1 MCYVICYSVELRNGI
16 YEVFVMEPI
25 VSAKGHTGQID
36 LYENRIEIR
45 RKGFM
50 SFALHGFD
58 GVKIIFLK
66 SLTGIQFK
74 EVGKMTAGYLQFIF
88 SGSIESSKG
97 IFDATKDENTVM
109 FNSKEQQENFEK
121 IKNYICERV

>member
-1 MCYVICYSVELRNGI
+1 MIFLLVLSKGGIMEL
-16 YEVFVMEPI
+16 I
-25 VSAKGHTGQID
+25 VSAKGSTGQLD

-58 GVKIIFLK
+58 GTKTIFIK

-74 EVGKMTAGYLQFIF
+74 EVGKMTAGYIQFMYA
-88 SGSIESSKG
+88 GSIESSKG

-109 FNSKEQQENFEK
+109 FNSKEQQEDFEK
-121 IKNYICERV
+121 IRDYIFSKV